1 MTGLLPD
8 VRRIAVLRANAV
20 GDYVMALPALDAL
33 RAAYSGA
40 EIVLVGA
47 PWHARFLADRPAPVD
62 EVVVLPEVVG
72 MGGVQPDAPA
82 AEALPE
88 VLAGLR
94 ARGFDLA
101 VQLHGGGA
109 QSNPVVRD
117 FGARCTVGLQAPGAE
132 PLDRCIRYRYYQ
144 PEVARCLEVVA
155 LVGAAPP
162 GADARIA
169 VTAADVAEA
178 ASAVPAVGGPEDGG
192 APDAG
197 GLDGGGP
204 DAGGPPPLVAL
215 HPGATDTRRRWPA
228 ERFAALAAA
237 LVAEGAQ
244 VVVTGS
250 AGERELVDEVVSGA
264 GPPVQGLAGALGLGG
279 LVGLYSRCAL
289 VVSNDTGPRHLAQ
302 AVGAPT
308 VGLFWCGNAINAAPH
323 TRNTNRVLLS
333 WTLHCPECGTD
344 CSRDL
349 YPHRPG
355 EGCAHRPSFL
365 SNIPLPEVLEE
376 CHDLLAT
383 TARHPHGDDSACSH
397 PTGRA

>member
-1 MTGLLPD
+1 VSAVPG

-33 RAAYSGA
+33 RAAYPDA

-47 PWHARFLADRPAPVD
+47 PWHADFLADRPCPVD

-72 MGGVQPDAPA
+72 MGGVQPDAPPA
-82 AEALPE
+82 DLLPG

-94 ARGFDLA
+94 ARDFDLA

-117 FGARCTVGLQAPGAE
+117 FGARCAVGLQAPGAE
-132 PLDRCIRYRYYQ
+132 PLDRCVPYRYYQ
-144 PEVARCLEVVA
+144 PEVSRCLEVVA
-155 LVGAAPP
+155 LAGATRLA
-162 GADARIA
+162 ADARLA

-178 ASAVPAVGGPEDGG
+178 AAAVPDVGG
-192 APDAG
+192 PDAG

-215 HPGATDTRRRWPA
+215 HPGATDDRRRWPS

-237 LVAEGAQ
+237 LVAGGAQ

-250 AGERELVDEVVSGA
+250 AGEQELVDAVVSGA
-264 GPPVQGLAGALGLGG
+264 GAPVRGLAGALGLGG

-302 AVGAPT
+302 AVGTPT

-323 TRNTNRVLLS
+323 SRSRHRVLLS
-333 WTLHCPECGTD
+333 WMLHCPICGAD

-349 YPHRPG
+349 YPHRAG
-355 EGCAHRPSFL
+355 EGCTHRPSFL
-365 SNIPLPEVLEE
+365 ADIPLPEVLEE

-383 TARHPHGDDSACSH
+383 TSPS
-397 PTGRA
+397 PLMET

>member
-33 RAAYSGA
+33 RAAYPDA

-47 PWHARFLADRPAPVD
+47 PWHARFLAGRPAPVD
-62 EVVVLPEVVG
+62 EVVVLPEVAG

-82 AEALPE
+82 AEALPG
-88 VLAGLR
+88 VLADLR

-117 FGARCTVGLQAPGAE
+117 FGARHSIGLRAPGAE
-132 PLDRCIRYRYYQ
+132 PLDRCVPYRYYQ

-155 LVGAAPP
+155 LAGAAPL
-162 GADARIA
+162 GAGARIA
-169 VTAADVAEA
+169 VTEADVAEA
-178 ASAVPAVGGPEDGG
+178 ASAVPAVGSPDAGGPAVGSLDGG
-192 APDAG
+192 PDGGGLDGG

-237 LVAEGAQ
+237 LVAEGTQ

-250 AGERELVDEVVSGA
+250 PGERELVDEVAAGA

-308 VGLFWCGNAINAAPH
+308 VGLFWCGNAVNAAPA
-323 TRNTNRVLLS
+323 TRGTNRVLLS
-333 WTLHCPECGTD
+333 WTLHCPDCGAD

-349 YPHRPG
+349 YSHRSG
-355 EGCAHRPSFL
+355 EGCSHRPSFL
-365 SNIPLPEVLEE
+365 SDIPLPEVLEE

-383 TARHPHGDDSACSH
+383 TV
-397 PTGRA
+397 